1 MKRLVSL
8 ILAGAVFTSVIAGAL
23 TFSMLRLLQSKNAVP
38 TAFQALVSAS
48 SSMPPTIVGTDHPVP
63 ASPPPEPPHL
73 AARPKQPFLVASP
86 KTRAA
91 EQPAAPTPQPSALA
105 KNDSGSET
113 NSPVELVREK
123 AELSREKAERLRA
136 RVEDLYR
143 AHRISLAAYKQ
154 GQAQYREELA
164 NYENQIAQLHGAM
177 TGTGAANE

>member
-8 ILAGAVFTSVIAGAL
+8 ILAGTVFTSVIAGAL

-63 ASPPPEPPHL
+63 ASPPQPPHL
-73 AARPKQPFLVASP
+73 AARPKQPFLPASP

-91 EQPAAPTPQPSALA
+91 QQPAAPTPQPSALA
-105 KNDSGSET
+105 ENDPRSENDSGSET
-113 NSPVELVREK
+113 KSPVELVREK
-123 AELSREKAERLRA
+123 AELSREKAEHLRA
-136 RVEDLYR
+136 RVEGLYQ

-154 GQAQYREELA
+154 GQAEYRQELA
-164 NYENQIAQLHGAM
+164 NYENQIAQLQRP
-177 TGTGAANE
+177 AND